1 MTFFFV
7 YVILTA
13 MGKDRKGRITNM
25 KQNVRKWL
33 LPIVLVLLIIALCAA
48 GVAVL
53 KHLSRERKAQED
65 AEFQERVREI
75 YEAEYAPIIDE
86 VRKSASEAIAQ
97 SNETI
102 SRYKERVEAI
112 QAALSE
118 DLDTINYAR
127 DLLDRIYALNEKEN
141 KTVSEMDLLES
152 LIKEFNDLDLGFEIQ

>member
-1 MTFFFV
+1 
-7 YVILTA
+7 
-13 MGKDRKGRITNM
+13 M

-48 GVAVL
+48 GLAVL

-75 YEAEYAPIIDE
+75 YEAKYAPIVDS
-86 VRKSASEAIAQ
+86 VRKSVSEAIAQ

-112 QAALSE
+112 